1 MLPRKQCNLCVNLQ
15 QKVKKQ
21 YFSNVD
27 SKLITD
33 NKKIWKSVKPLF
45 SYKIIVKEIRNLMEI
60 RENSQHR
67 YRFNDYFSNVVQNL
81 NIPRK
86 NSLLNTDLCMNVL
99 KSSKYY
105 HHQREMRERGQ
116 PKFSFRFF
124 LTLEE
129 FINEVVALNDK
140 TLVKLYTFLL
150 K

>member
-1 MLPRKQCNLCVNLQ
+1 MA
-15 QKVKKQ
+15 
-21 YFSNVD
+21 
-27 SKLITD
+27 
-33 NKKIWKSVKPLF
+33 
-45 SYKIIVKEIRNLMEI
+45 
-60 RENSQHR
+60 
-67 YRFNDYFSNVVQNL
+67 SNVVQNL

-116 PKFSFRFF
+116 RKFSFRFF

-129 FINEVVALNDK
+129 FIIEVVVLNDK
-140 TLVKLYTFLL
+140 TLVKLYTFPL